1 MLVLSTNNHVGS
13 GRNKPFLLRIDAGTL
28 AALQHW
34 ANDELRS
41 LNGQIE
47 WIVRDALR
55 KRGRMETPKRK
66 VV

>member
-1 MLVLSTNNHVGS
+1 MPAPCINNRVGS
-13 GRNKPFLLRIDAGTL
+13 GHNKPFLLRIDAATL

-55 KRGRMETPKRK
+55 KKGRLKSTKESD
-66 VV
+66 